1 MTGAADTLTPVQR
14 AAVSRWKLG
23 HHVFHLMLATMNTRL
38 GEATRSLVAGEW
50 TTARHALTDLT
61 RLYDA
66 ASGVMRYAAD
76 FPRHEYEVLVR
87 PSMMPPFASPGFSG
101 VHNTEHAVMLAGL
114 RRLRELYRER
124 RHAVPDAVQAA
135 YRELFA
141 AQRRNRDHH
150 MFVCRRFVDD
160 GTSLLQ
166 EYYELRRES
175 AAPGGRSPETGGG
188 SRGQGSGER

>member
-1 MTGAADTLTPVQR
+1 MTGAADILTPVQR
-14 AAVSRWKLG
+14 EAVSRWKLG

-38 GEATRSLVAGEW
+38 DEATRALVAGEW
-50 TTARHALTDLT
+50 TTTRRALTDLA

-101 VHNTEHAVMLAGL
+101 VNNTEHAVMLAGL
-114 RRLRELYRER
+114 RRLRGLYRER
-124 RHAVPDAVQAA
+124 RHAVPEAVETAC
-135 YRELFA
+135 RELFD

-150 MFVCRRFVDD
+150 MFVCRQFVDD
-160 GTSLLQ
+160 GMSLLQ
-166 EYYELRRES
+166 EYYERQRDGTG
-175 AAPGGRSPETGGG
+175 PGSD
-188 SRGQGSGER
+188 SRA